1 VPRAQISG
9 FAVISGARILVPTQ
23 LATIEPGVTLPVV
36 GTLDIAF
43 ELATIGTIV
52 SGAVTASIPGGVL
65 DAIGT
70 IGTIQSGNIT
80 ASVASGALQHVGTVD
95 LVGSIAEGKV
105 MASIIGGTLES
116 IGVVGS
122 LQTSGTLPVIIA
134 QSKIQVP
141 VDIQGYAATIPVFR
155 RDEIIYTTII
165 ASLSPSTVS
174 GTFTSTT
181 IDAQYYAG
189 GIGFSIA
196 YLGGESGVSGTVL
209 IENSYDQT
217 NFRPIATI
225 AIGPGEQ
232 DDRVYSP
239 TRRYWRF
246 TAVNPSTL
254 AATIEAII
262 SQLPPGA

>member
-1 VPRAQISG
+1 LPRAQITG

-23 LATIEPGVTLPVV
+23 LATIEAGVALPVV
-36 GTLDIAF
+36 GTLDLAV

-52 SGAVTASIPGGVL
+52 SGAMTASISGGVF
-65 DAIGT
+65 DA
-70 IGTIQSGNIT
+70 
-80 ASVASGALQHVGTVD
+80 LGTVD
-95 LVGSIAEGKV
+95 LVGSVAEGKV
-105 MASIIGGTLES
+105 TASIIGGTLES
-116 IGVVGS
+116 VGVVGS
-122 LQTSGTLPVIIA
+122 LQTSGTLPVEIA
-134 QSKIQVP
+134 QSKIPVP
-141 VDIQGYAATIPVFR
+141 VNIQGYAATIPVFR
-155 RDEIIYTTII
+155 RDEIVYTTII

-174 GTFTSTT
+174 GTFISTT

-189 GIGFSIA
+189 GVGFSVA

-209 IENSYDQT
+209 IENSYDQI

-232 DDRVYSP
+232 DDRVYPP

-254 AATIEAII
+254 SATIEAII